1 VIKKSEVIVDKAYE
15 AGRGAFRMQA
25 QEWAGLEVDPEAQLF
40 VFVGRWSEQKG
51 VDLIADIFPSI
62 LEDYPKSQLICVGPV
77 IDLYGKFAAL
87 KLSKLMEQYPKRVFS
102 RPEFTMLPPYIH
114 TGAEFAL
121 IPSRDE
127 PFGLVAVEFGRKG
140 ALGVGARV
148 GGLGQMPGWWY
159 TIESMS
165 STHLL
170 KQFKLA
176 IVSALESKDSER
188 ALMRAWSAKQR
199 FPVAQWL
206 EGLSKLQD
214 QAVQLHD
221 KHNKASTST
230 PRHSIFSSSAHP
242 QTPPGG
248 HSRDASGP
256 PPLPMPASS
265 RASSIHEADPELGRN
280 DFLAPVRPSALSS
293 TRSSVVNLGEIVGQ
307 RKDFALQQV
316 DPFFTDSDEEFY
328 NKFARML
335 DELNA
340 RNSTTELCTEEYI
353 VESTRV
359 WFSRRHDAKY
369 GINSLFS
376 SANSSAVFLPKKTQA
391 HAREVEPADNS
402 EDGSSTQGAGDHAI
416 VDEKGASHFDFGEN
430 FVQPTGLRKYLQVKV
445 GTWPVYSFLLA
456 LGQIIA
462 SNSYQIT
469 LLTGEIG
476 QSAEKLYAIAGI
488 YLAFSIIW
496 GVLTRY
502 VKLLHLLTIPFF
514 FYGLAFLLVGTS
526 PFMQNLHSRFWMQ
539 NVATGFYAAASASG
553 SLFFAFNFG
562 DEGKLSLSPISY
574 ISLLTYSKAVH
585 RSQSGFGEHAG
596 SKRYS
601 MRTPWLCGSGAASSA
616 PTPQQARHRSASPLS
631 LFSSQSPSSSR
642 LGSGLSVLSSTWA
655 CPHTTARCL
664 IRFLRCSGPS

>member
-1 VIKKSEVIVDKAYE
+1 
-15 AGRGAFRMQA
+15 MQA

-87 KLSKLMEQYPKRVFS
+87 KLSKLMELYPKRVFS

-176 IVSALESKDSER
+176 IVSALESKESER

-206 EGLSKLQD
+206 EGLGKLQD
-214 QAVQLHD
+214 QAVKLHD
-221 KHNKASTST
+221 KHNKPSSGT
-230 PRHSIFSSSAHP
+230 PRHSVFASSNYP
-242 QTPPGG
+242 PTPPGG
-248 HSRDASGP
+248 HSREPSGLAEIYMP
-256 PPLPMPASS
+256 PSS
-265 RASSIHEADPELGRN
+265 RASSIHEIDPEVRRS
-280 DFLAPVRPSALSS
+280 DFLAPNAPYSALSS

-328 NKFARML
+328 NKFGHML
-335 DELNA
+335 EDLNA
-340 RNSTTELCTEEYI
+340 RNSTTELCTEDYI

-369 GINSLFS
+369 GISSLFS
-376 SANSSAVFLPKKTQA
+376 SANSSAVFLPKKTQS
-391 HAREVEPADNS
+391 HAREVETADHS
-402 EDGSSTQGAGDHAI
+402 EDGSSTHVGDHAI
-416 VDEKGASHFDFGEN
+416 VDEKDASRFDFGEN
-430 FVQPTGLRKYLQVKV
+430 FVQPTGLQKYLQVKV

-496 GVLTRY
+496 GVLTRW

-526 PFMQNLHSRFWMQ
+526 PFMQDLNSRFWMQ

-562 DEGKLSLSPISY
+562 DEGKFFLTPNLLRLFADSIRWCANHHLDLESMLDSSFTACVYSCTVVLGQLHQLLLCSRQDFFQTVCSPCSFSGHAHCRARTLDCRHRPIPWSAVVLSPN
-574 ISLLTYSKAVH
+574 A
-585 RSQSGFGEHAG
+585 
-596 SKRYS
+596 
-601 MRTPWLCGSGAASSA
+601 
-616 PTPQQARHRSASPLS
+616 
-631 LFSSQSPSSSR
+631 
-642 LGSGLSVLSSTWA
+642 
-655 CPHTTARCL
+655 
-664 IRFLRCSGPS
+664 